1 MFLVL
6 VCFFLQLSL
15 FSYLDWV
22 VRKRQLQ
29 LEVLFLSASLD
40 VLDEVADSVFWLCEG
55 LVVGRSMA
63 VPFNYL
69 VAGANLTIVV
79 SDSIVLLS
87 AFLLCVS
94 V

>member
-40 VLDEVADSVFWLCEG
+40 VLDEVADSVFWLREG
-55 LVVGRSMA
+55 LVFGRSIA
-63 VPFNYL
+63 VPFAWWL
-69 VAGANLTIVV
+69 VRI
-79 SDSIVLLS
+79 SRSS
-87 AFLLCVS
+87 
-94 V
+94 